1 MPAHLPIGIADVRL
15 VRIDALAEVLDDAIA
30 LLDAPRGERPLALDL
45 RRANDEREIAG
56 AGDSGHV
63 SIVWAVMCTAVIAG

>member
-1 MPAHLPIGIADVRL
+1 MPAHLAVGIADVRL
-15 VRIDALAEVLDDAIA
+15 VRIDALAKVFDDAIA
-30 LLDAPRGERPLALDL
+30 LPDAPRGERPIALDL

-56 AGDSGHV
+56 AGKSGHV